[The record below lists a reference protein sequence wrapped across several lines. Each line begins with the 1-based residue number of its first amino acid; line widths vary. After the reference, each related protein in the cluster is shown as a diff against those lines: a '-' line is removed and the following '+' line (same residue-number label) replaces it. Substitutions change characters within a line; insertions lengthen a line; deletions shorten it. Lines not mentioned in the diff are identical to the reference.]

1 MRYAFWECDGDI
13 NPYDSDIPSGTKC
26 TTTCPAWRG
35 FEDDP
40 LVLEST
46 CVEGN
51 QWTSTRPTL
60 VPSTKP
66 TFRPI
71 VSPTPRPTGPQRPI
85 PTSTQGPP
93 LTRVLPYAT
102 TIYNTPDMED
112 MVCGCQNVGP
122 FDYNPNN
129 EDLAELV
136 CRGGEPKDFD
146 APKGWNFT
154 TTDRCDLFCNQGWSL
169 ISLDT
174 LKTSRLRASSFRVL
188 RWHQLGW

>member
-1 MRYAFWECDGDI
+1 MRYAFWKCDEDI

-35 FEDDP
+35 LEDNP

-51 QWTSTRPTL
+51 QWTSTRPSEL
-60 VPSTKP
+60 DPL
-66 TFRPI
+66 
-71 VSPTPRPTGPQRPI
+71 
-85 PTSTQGPP
+85 

-146 APKGWNFT
+146 DPKGWNFT

-169 ISLDT
+169 LSLDT
-174 LKTSRLRASSFRVL
+174 LKTSYLRASSFRVL
-188 RWHQLGW
+188 